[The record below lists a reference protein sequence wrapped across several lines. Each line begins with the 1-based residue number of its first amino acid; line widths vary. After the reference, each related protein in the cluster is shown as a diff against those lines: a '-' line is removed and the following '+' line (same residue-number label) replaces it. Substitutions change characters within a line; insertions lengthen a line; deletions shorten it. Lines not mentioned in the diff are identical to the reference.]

1 MKLDQMLEIAE
12 HAKDTIKN
20 NTTTAVAIPF
30 GTSFML
36 SEITNWL
43 SLISGV
49 LGVLISIL
57 IFIHW
62 VFKVKQTWEDRKAGK
77 RID

>member
-1 MKLDQMLEIAE
+1 MKLDQMLEIVG
-12 HAKDTIKN
+12 HAKDTIKIT
-20 NTTTAVAIPF
+20 TTTADSRSF

-49 LGVLISIL
+49 LGVIISIL
-57 IFIHW
+57 ICIHW
-62 VFKVKQTWEDRKAGK
+62 IFKVRANLERQEGWEAD
-77 RID
+77 

>member
-49 LGVLISIL
+49 LGVIISIL
-57 IFIHW
+57 ICIHW
-62 VFKVKQTWEDRKAGK
+62 IFKVGQTWKDRKAGK

>member
-20 NTTTAVAIPF
+20 NTTTAIAVPF

-36 SEITNWL
+36 SEVQNWL
-43 SLISGV
+43 SFASGV